1 MTTKTRVLKPA
12 TPDELRDLLPNSG
25 VFDMLDCVV
34 EIYPPENATTDDIEK
49 MVSTIESMI
58 NVVDVRVTSTP
69 ESIHPDNTTYQV
81 DITEVPNTLVQRLTK
96 REEN

>member
-1 MTTKTRVLKPA
+1 MTQTRTL
-12 TPDELRDLLPNSG
+12 TPKDSDELRDLLPSSG

-34 EIYPPENATTDDIEK
+34 EIYPPEKATTDDIER
-49 MVSTIESMI
+49 MISTIESMI

-69 ESIHPDNTTYQV
+69 ESLHPDNTIYQV
-81 DITEVPNTLVQRLTK
+81 DITEVPNTLTRRLSQ